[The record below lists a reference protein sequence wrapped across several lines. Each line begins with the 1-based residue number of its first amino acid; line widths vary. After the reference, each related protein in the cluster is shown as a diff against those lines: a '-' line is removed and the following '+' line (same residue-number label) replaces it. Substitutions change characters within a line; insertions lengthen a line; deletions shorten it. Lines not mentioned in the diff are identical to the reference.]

1 MGLNSEEK
9 KRRSQVTANI
19 PTFGPDIGTPQPYV
33 FISYKSDDWEV
44 VLDKLVRTLVNKHGL
59 RVYFDKK
66 FNEDNAP
73 WVDNMRV
80 AMASN
85 CCKAVIACVSK
96 NYVRSYACAMELM
109 QARSRDVYI
118 KHNKKVL
125 QIIPVIV
132 DNSETIEK
140 AVESVSSIKVNISE
154 WNSYQKIVDSS
165 IGCRLN
171 KDTDFLEVLQNLKQQ
186 GDNVRE
192 DDLAALIQNIE
203 THERRFDDPQFEP
216 DIITTLQKEAGTVVF
231 DTSLINSCPAVTN
244 ETDGEVK
251 PVAAERPEHKPEPVR
266 GTVQPDP
273 IPVAEKT
280 VVAEAAAQKETEPA
294 KPMEAEEPAG
304 VKSHVVETKKTVDEP
319 DGEEETTGGTGR
331 GYSVTGDITYTLYGR
346 TYTENQ
352 SNMMLRF
359 FAQVLKRHP
368 DQVEGLPEQRGMNCA
383 SSVDYTDPANQTKE
397 MPSYFRN
404 CRYFDFGKDGGICIG
419 TAYGSSD
426 KLRKMSMLLAICG
439 EDPAVFQS
447 EQVELPQAG
456 GARGGRGNSD
466 MVNYTVYGENFTTNQ
481 TDMMGNIF
489 NRVLERH
496 PDQLNKIAQQTA
508 VVALEDYSSLPK
520 AKRPG
525 YFATLNVYQLNGQ
538 TYSVGAGL
546 KMQDKLKQVARLL
559 AICGEP
565 VSVVHVKDY
574 EIEEVTVEGSSFGG
588 RGNSDA
594 VSYAVYGKQ
603 FSSNQTD
610 MIGNIFSC
618 VLERHPD
625 KLAEAAEQTYVV
637 ALEDYSKVPR
647 AERPA
652 YFATLNTY
660 ELNGQTYSVGAG
672 LKMQDKLKQ
681 VARLLALCGEPVY
694 SVVVQGYQIEEV
706 SAADGSFSGNRGNSD
721 AVNYEVYGESFST
734 NQTDMIGN
742 IFSRV
747 LERHPDKLAEAAE
760 QTYVVA
766 LEDYSKVPRTERPAY
781 FATLNTYELNGQ
793 TYSVGAGLKMQ
804 DKLKQVARLLALC
817 GEPVSAISVQGYE
830 IPELRGPGRAKR
842 IDMDD
847 FMD

>member
-1 MGLNSEEK
+1 MGLSPEEK
-9 KRRSQVTANI
+9 KRRSRATANI
-19 PTFGPDIGTPQPYV
+19 PTFGPDTGTPQPYV
-33 FISYKSDDWEV
+33 FISYQSDDWEI
-44 VLDKLVRTLVNKHGL
+44 VLDKLVRTLINKHGL

-85 CCKAVIACVSK
+85 CCKAMIACVSK

-132 DNSETIEK
+132 DDSENIEK
-140 AVESVSSIKVNISE
+140 AVESVSSIKVKIKE
-154 WNSYQKIVDSS
+154 WSSYQNIVDSS

-171 KDTDFLEVLQNLKQQ
+171 KDTDFLEVLQNLKQL

-203 THERRFDDPQFEP
+203 THERRFDDPQFEH
-216 DIITTLQKEAGTVVF
+216 DIIATLQKEVGSAVF
-231 DTSLINSCPAVTN
+231 DTSLINSCPAVTD
-244 ETDGEVK
+244 EA
-251 PVAAERPEHKPEPVR
+251 AAETQSAAAEKKPEPV
-266 GTVQPDP
+266 QE
-273 IPVAEKT
+273 PVKPEP
-280 VVAEAAAQKETEPA
+280 AAQKEAEPA
-294 KPMEAEEPAG
+294 KPVEAKESAG
-304 VKSHVVETKKTVDEP
+304 GESPVIETKNRVDEP

-331 GYSVTGDITYTLYGR
+331 CYSVTGDITYTLYGR

-383 SSVDYTDPANQTKE
+383 SSVDYTNPANQTKE

-419 TAYGSSD
+419 TAYGSAE

-447 EQVELPQAG
+447 EQVALPQTG
-456 GARGGRGNSD
+456 GVRGGRGNSD
-466 MVNYTVYGENFTTNQ
+466 MVNYTVYGERFATNQ

-489 NRVLERH
+489 SRVLERH
-496 PDQLNKIAQQTA
+496 PNQLNKIAQQTA
-508 VVALEDYSSLPK
+508 VVVLEDYSSLPK

-538 TYSVGAGL
+538 TYSVGSGL

-559 AICGEP
+559 
-565 VSVVHVKDY
+565 
-574 EIEEVTVEGSSFGG
+574 T
-588 RGNSDA
+588 
-594 VSYAVYGKQ
+594 
-603 FSSNQTD
+603 
-610 MIGNIFSC
+610 
-618 VLERHPD
+618 
-625 KLAEAAEQTYVV
+625 
-637 ALEDYSKVPR
+637 
-647 AERPA
+647 
-652 YFATLNTY
+652 
-660 ELNGQTYSVGAG
+660 
-672 LKMQDKLKQ
+672 
-681 VARLLALCGEPVY
+681 
-694 SVVVQGYQIEEV
+694 
-706 SAADGSFSGNRGNSD
+706 
-721 AVNYEVYGESFST
+721 
-734 NQTDMIGN
+734 
-742 IFSRV
+742 
-747 LERHPDKLAEAAE
+747 
-760 QTYVVA
+760 
-766 LEDYSKVPRTERPAY
+766 
-781 FATLNTYELNGQ
+781 
-793 TYSVGAGLKMQ
+793 
-804 DKLKQVARLLALC
+804 LC

-830 IPELRGPGRAKR
+830 IPELRGPSRAKR